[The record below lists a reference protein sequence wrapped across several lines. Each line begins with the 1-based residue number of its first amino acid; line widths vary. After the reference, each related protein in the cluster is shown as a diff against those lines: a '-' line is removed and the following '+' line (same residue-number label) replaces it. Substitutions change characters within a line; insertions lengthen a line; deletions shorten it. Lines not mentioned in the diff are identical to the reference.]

1 MKIVIAIALIIVL
14 PTLAAAGTDCTTRRS
29 GRVQIT
35 SCSSTNK
42 HSSATTCRSYYSGS
56 VLKTSCR

>member
-29 GRVQIT
+29 GSVQIT
-35 SCSSTNK
+35 SCSSTK
-42 HSSATTCRSYYSGS
+42 HSPSTTCRSYYSGS
-56 VLKTSCR
+56 VRKTSCR